1 MREPEGPRGNEPT
14 ASLSDEEPADW
25 MGARG
30 AYRAGGRASRMP
42 SNGAAASG
50 DSFA

>member
-30 AYRAGGRASRMP
+30 AYRAGGRANRMP

-50 DSFA
+50 GSFA